1 MLFYIVSYVLNKI
14 ILFKGEHKMNKNLNQ
29 GKPNTK
35 VSEKKISWMDLS
47 EEEILK
53 VTDVSVCMYGKQD
66 NSISFDSS
74 AE

>member
-1 MLFYIVSYVLNKI
+1 
-14 ILFKGEHKMNKNLNQ
+14 MNKNLNQ